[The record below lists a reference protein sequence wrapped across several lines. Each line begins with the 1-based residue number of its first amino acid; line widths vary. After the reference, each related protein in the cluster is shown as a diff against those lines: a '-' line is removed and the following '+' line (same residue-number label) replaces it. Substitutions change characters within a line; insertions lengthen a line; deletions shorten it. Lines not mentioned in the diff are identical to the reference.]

1 MNNSR
6 RLSLWRE
13 GLLASC
19 LYGLVTFVLTFPFS
33 TTPASTVLGVSADTN
48 LLVWLVA
55 WDVHAFLTNPLAIF
69 DANIYHPLRYTLA
82 YSENIIGTSLLVA
95 PLLLATGNAV
105 LALNVATL
113 LSCVLCGTG
122 AYILV
127 RRLGFGPAAALL
139 SGLIF
144 AFAPPRFFRL
154 TQVHI
159 GAMQWIPFAFAF
171 LHEYFDTG
179 NRRKLWWA
187 CGFFTLQV
195 LTSGHGAVFAAV
207 SIGLFLL
214 WRIALGEPIAPLQ
227 RLRDLHVPGVLLLVV
242 AILPMLPYRAVQ
254 GEVGLRRTIRDA
266 YTWAPNP
273 ATLLASPTYVHQ
285 WLMSLWTDWP
295 VLAEAKA
302 YLFPG
307 YLALALGLV
316 GVWTLRQTYQ
326 RAPAERATVWT
337 RLAVVLEAGILVTL
351 LIALLASVMGG
362 FRVRF
367 YGEVIFSARNVGRA
381 WLAAVVFAV
390 ARLALVRR
398 APLEPGPRFLRV
410 RARYRRWAEARRTDA
425 VAFYALLAVVTF
437 WLALGPEYWLYWF
450 VYDLPGFN
458 FIRVPTRY
466 TLLTLLALAV
476 LAAAGFEY
484 LTARL
489 RPAARWTLAA
499 LCAAVLVG
507 EYVPVPFVGVPY
519 RLDLPP
525 IDRWLDTLPKPFAVA
540 ELPLDY
546 GPNLAG
552 QELRQSRYMLHAT
565 AHWQK
570 TVHGYGGIRSK
581 LHAAI
586 FSDMAQFPDDL
597 SLIALTSVAVNYV
610 VIHTDYYTAGE
621 WARVEAKLANFTN
634 WLTLEK
640 VIDSGRVYSLRRPPP
655 EELLRGRFK
664 EFVNALDAGDAQA
677 LSSFYTADARMVRP
691 NGRIF
696 NGGAAIAAWILENPR
711 EAALL
716 TLEPRSFNPDTG
728 TVRGRFTLGSGR
740 SAPRGEFMQVW
751 KPVYERWMLAED
763 FFSVE
768 GVER

>member
-6 RLSLWRE
+6 RVSLWRE

-19 LYGLVTFVLTFPFS
+19 LYGLVTSVLTFPFS
-33 TTPASTVLGVSADTN
+33 VTPATTVLGSSADTN
-48 LLVWLVA
+48 LLLWLVA
-55 WDVHAFLTNPLAIF
+55 WDVHALVTNPLAIF

-95 PLLLATGNAV
+95 PVLLATGNAV

-113 LSCVLCGTG
+113 LTCVLCGTG

-127 RRLGFGPAAALL
+127 RRVGFGPAAALL
-139 SGLIF
+139 GGLIF

-159 GAMQWIPFAFAF
+159 GAVQWIPFALAF

-187 CGFFTLQV
+187 CGFFSLQV

-214 WRIALGEPIAPLQ
+214 WRMALGEPIQPLQ
-227 RLRDLHVPGVLLLVV
+227 RLRDLHVPGLLLLAV
-242 AILPMLPYRAVQ
+242 AILPLLPYRAVQ
-254 GEVGLRRTIRDA
+254 SQVGLRRTIRDA

-285 WLMSLWTDWP
+285 WLMSMWTDWP

-326 RAPAERATVWT
+326 RAPAESATVWT
-337 RLAVVLEAGILVTL
+337 RLALVLEAGALVTV
-351 LIALLASVMGG
+351 LIALGASAMGG
-362 FRVRF
+362 FRIRF

-381 WLAAVVFAV
+381 WLAAAAFAV
-390 ARLALVRR
+390 TRLALVRR
-398 APLEPGPRFLRV
+398 APLDPGPRLLGI
-410 RARYRRWAEARRTDA
+410 RARYRRWAEARRA
-425 VAFYALLAVVTF
+425 NPVAFYALLAVVTF
-437 WLALGPEYWLYWF
+437 WMALGPEYWLYWF

-476 LAAAGFEY
+476 LAAAGFDS

-489 RPAARWTLAA
+489 RPAAKWTVAA
-499 LCAAVLVG
+499 LCAAVLVA
-507 EYVPVPFVGVPY
+507 EYVPVPFVGVPF
-519 RLDLPP
+519 RLDPPP

-540 ELPLDY
+540 ELPLDDA
-546 GPNLAG
+546 PNLAA
-552 QELRQSRYMLHAT
+552 QELRQSRFMLHST

-570 TVHGYGGIRSK
+570 TVHGYGGIRPN
-581 LHAAI
+581 LHFAI
-586 FSDMAQFPDDL
+586 FSDMAQFPDEV
-597 SLIALTSVAVNYV
+597 SLIALTSVGVGYV
-610 VIHTDYYTAGE
+610 VIHTDYYRPGE
-621 WARVEAKLANFTN
+621 WSRVEARLADFTN

-640 VIDSGRVYSLRRPPP
+640 VIDAGRVYSLRRPPQ

-664 EFVNALDAGDAQA
+664 EFVKALDAGDAQA
-677 LSSFYTADARMVRP
+677 LSGFYTSDARLVRP

-696 NGGAAIAAWILENPR
+696 NGGPAIAAWMLENSG

-716 TLEPRSFNPDTG
+716 TLEPRSFDGSTG
-728 TVRGRFTLGSGR
+728 TVRGRFTIGSGR

-751 KPVYERWMLAED
+751 KPLYERWMLAED
-763 FFSVE
+763 LFSVD
-768 GVER
+768 GIER